1 MGSGASTVQ
10 VAGATTLGGKNVHQ
24 TGKLLVGGDLAIDAG
39 EGASLGGVT
48 AVAGSLDMRA
58 GQGALLSGQLQ
69 VNRSAKVSAD
79 TIDVTGRSVDGENFQ
94 LDGVRSAGLIG
105 SDQERSEERRVGK
118 ERRARWSPY

>member
-1 MGSGASTVQ
+1 MPPSARPVAVSGDLVTAGSLQARAGGDLQMGSGASTVQ

-58 GQGALLSGQLQ
+58 GQGALLSGRWPRKRPRT
-69 VNRSAKVSAD
+69 VASSAHHHLCPR
-79 TIDVTGRSVDGENFQ
+79 GQ
-94 LDGVRSAGLIG
+94 
-105 SDQERSEERRVGK
+105 
-118 ERRARWSPY
+118 

>member
-1 MGSGASTVQ
+1 MCFFFFFQAEDGIRDYKVTGVQTCALPICGIAVSGDLVTAGSLQARAGGDLQMGSGASTVQ

-69 VNRSAKVSAD
+69 VNQ
-79 TIDVTGRSVDGENFQ
+79 I
-94 LDGVRSAGLIG
+94 
-105 SDQERSEERRVGK
+105 
-118 ERRARWSPY
+118 